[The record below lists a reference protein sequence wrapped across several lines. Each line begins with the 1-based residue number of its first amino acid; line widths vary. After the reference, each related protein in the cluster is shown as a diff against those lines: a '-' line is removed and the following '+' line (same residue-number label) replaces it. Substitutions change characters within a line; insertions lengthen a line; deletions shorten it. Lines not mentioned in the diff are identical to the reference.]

1 MSSSIEAFSED
12 SSHPFRPS
20 LHRID
25 TDRAAH
31 SKSILQQDGVG
42 RAMGHR
48 HSRSLEI
55 SAPPSLSPIPDS
67 LDSAVSD
74 SFLSTWP
81 KESIIFDK
89 QELPPLPGLYISQL
103 RRADNSSARDSPCL
117 STLPSLAAAINP
129 SSPLIDSFEDATD
142 SDDDVESEDAWNL
155 VPYDISWGSS
165 YYGYREGTLP
175 GPDGKCI
182 FLRSPTPLKYQRT
195 GQACEKCRERKA
207 KASAI

>member
-1 MSSSIEAFSED
+1 MD

-25 TDRAAH
+25 MDRVAH
-31 SKSILQQDGVG
+31 SKSIMQQVGVG
-42 RAMGHR
+42 RTMGHR

-81 KESIIFDK
+81 KDNTLSDK

-103 RRADNSSARDSPCL
+103 RRTDNSSSRDLPCL
-117 STLPSLAAAINP
+117 SALPSLTPIINP
-129 SSPLIDSFEDATD
+129 SSPLLDSFEDGMD
-142 SDDDVESEDAWNL
+142 SEDDVESEDAWNL

-207 KASAI
+207 KVIAI